1 MLRKVAQF
9 YLLAMILVFAIT
21 LIVGSGPAA
30 ENHVQ
35 IVMLALLAWPLS
47 ALILLAR
54 SKVQR
59 LRETVSY
66 ERTANR

>member
-30 ENHVQ
+30 DNHVR

-47 ALILLAR
+47 GLILLAR

-59 LRETVSY
+59 LRETVIY